1 MGIGVAGMIITS
13 DYGSFPHSLRLA
25 PVRKLRLWEAQILIL
40 CSILRC
46 SKSSDSRTRRCHMS
60 WRAFGLALDSVVL
73 LWVMRSA
80 EGTTSRLRTDRV
92 LGFPLSEHP
101 TVWGKLLLHLRAPT
115 VAGTALWYCQ
125 AANSSQRNRRRIG
138 KSTVDCLQDGE
149 GPQLIIPCS
158 WALRG
163 ACRKRGERVGRGR
176 AVSSSL
182 QHWDLQISSKVRRP
196 KGSAG
201 NGRIRSLAWCRFL
214 QGTITCHTNQCF
226 YAEMPMWLWR
236 KSHCHPFEQ
245 MGMWCSQDEKDDRD
259 RDRGSYKNPQGMA
272 WWAIG
277 EMISYFGCASY
288 LRT

>member
-1 MGIGVAGMIITS
+1 
-13 DYGSFPHSLRLA
+13 
-25 PVRKLRLWEAQILIL
+25 
-40 CSILRC
+40 
-46 SKSSDSRTRRCHMS
+46 MS

-73 LWVMRSA
+73 LWLMRSA

-115 VAGTALWYCQ
+115 LAGTALWYCQ

-149 GPQLIIPCS
+149 GPHLIIPCS

-163 ACRKRGERVGRGR
+163 AFRKRGERVGRGR

-182 QHWDLQISSKVRRP
+182 QHWDPQISSKVRRP

-201 NGRIRSLAWCRFL
+201 NGRGVVSCRERSHVIPINAS
-214 QGTITCHTNQCF
+214 

-245 MGMWCSQDEKDDRD
+245 MPGDVMLPGRKRWSRSWS
-259 RDRGSYKNPQGMA
+259 R
-272 WWAIG
+272 
-277 EMISYFGCASY
+277 
-288 LRT
+288 L

>member
-138 KSTVDCLQDGE
+138 KSVDCLQDGE

-196 KGSAG
+196 FQDQLAMAELGHWRGVVSCRERSHVIPINASTQKCPCGCGSKWKTDVG
-201 NGRIRSLAWCRFL
+201 PQMWMSSLVL
-214 QGTITCHTNQCF
+214 TIQLLRYLILT
-226 YAEMPMWLWR
+226 
-236 KSHCHPFEQ
+236 HPHVTV
-245 MGMWCSQDEKDDRD
+245 
-259 RDRGSYKNPQGMA
+259 A
-272 WWAIG
+272 
-277 EMISYFGCASY
+277 
-288 LRT
+288 